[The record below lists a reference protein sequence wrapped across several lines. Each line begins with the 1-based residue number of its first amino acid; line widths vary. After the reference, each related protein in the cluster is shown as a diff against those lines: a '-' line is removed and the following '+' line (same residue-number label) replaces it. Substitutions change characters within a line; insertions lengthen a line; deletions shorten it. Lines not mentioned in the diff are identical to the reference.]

1 MLSGKLNKTAQNTS
15 TRNAYQA
22 AKTVSVCIS
31 RRVTIRINTLLRL
44 CCWDYVHTKWFQT
57 HPLRLRSGMIGEV
70 CITKTLSSDY
80 ANFFW
85 AHLLT
90 FSMKN
95 NYAIGHF
102 QSLMLNTAQIHVHQ
116 QLCIEWMGI
125 KPRAFQ
131 QFFTFCS
138 MKPIFF
144 DFMMRIREV
153 DGNSE

>member
-80 ANFFW
+80 ANFF
-85 AHLLT
+85 LST
-90 FSMKN
+90 FTNIFDEK
-95 NYAIGHF
+95 
-102 QSLMLNTAQIHVHQ
+102 
-116 QLCIEWMGI
+116 QLCNWPFSVSHAQHSPNSCGI
-125 KPRAFQ
+125 
-131 QFFTFCS
+131 
-138 MKPIFF
+138 
-144 DFMMRIREV
+144 
-153 DGNSE
+153 NSCAWNGWALNHALFNNSSHFVQ